1 MKSDAPSLISGPYW
15 ERNSRR
21 CIGRN
26 AAFIKPGD
34 APTTF
39 NDRLTSQKR
48 DQTNGLLSHPELKDA
63 FMTAADPTY
72 HANGTC
78 RHLWAAVIQQAL
90 DDLSQCSHTGL
101 EFADAKSFLIG
112 RGQWA
117 ESRQYICDLLGSD
130 PSTLVKC
137 GLNILK
143 SRPECSE
150 DYAAAERAWSKP
162 SKMPRKPGEKLPPP
176 RRSARNEFHPSQLNA
191 PSSTEPKR
199 PQLPVASMQPTAPHA
214 LVAMSIKQVDTF
226 KDMAGEK
233 HKYARR
239 VPERR
244 YFPVQE
250 KWFRA
255 A

>member
-1 MKSDAPSLISGPYW
+1 M
-15 ERNSRR
+15 
-21 CIGRN
+21 
-26 AAFIKPGD
+26 PGD
-34 APTTF
+34 TPTTF
-39 NDRLTSQKR
+39 DGRLTSRER
-48 DQTNGLLSHPELKDA
+48 DHTSGLVSHSELKDA
-63 FMTAADPTY
+63 FMIAADPTY

-117 ESRQYICDLLGSD
+117 ESRQYICDLLGTDSG
-130 PSTLVKC
+130 TLVKL
-137 GLNILK
+137 GLKVLK
-143 SRPECSE
+143 SRPECGE
-150 DYAAAERAWSKP
+150 DYAAAERAWSMP

-176 RRSARNEFHPSQLNA
+176 RRGARNEFHPSQLNA
-191 PSSTEPKR
+191 PSLTEPQR
-199 PQLPVASMQPTAPHA
+199 PQLPVASMQPTAP
-214 LVAMSIKQVDTF
+214 LVPVVMSIKPVDTF

-233 HKYARR
+233 RKYARR
-239 VPERR
+239 VHGRR
-244 YFPVQE
+244 HFPVQE